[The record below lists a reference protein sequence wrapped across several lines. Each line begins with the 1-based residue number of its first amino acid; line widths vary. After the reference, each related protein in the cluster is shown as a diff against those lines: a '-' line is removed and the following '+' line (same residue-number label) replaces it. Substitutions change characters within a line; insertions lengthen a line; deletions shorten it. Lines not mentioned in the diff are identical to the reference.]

1 MNAAQPPALLS
12 MAPLLFMLVIFY
24 FLLIRPQ
31 QKQATEHKKMLEAL
45 KKGDRVLTSGGL
57 FRRRAP
63 RPGAGDQDRRQR
75 EGADRPFGRHRAGQ
89 HRRARVR
96 AAPTGELAS

>member
-31 QKQATEHKKMLEAL
+31 QKQAAEHKKMLEAL

-57 FRRRAP
+57 FGTVVALRGP
-63 RPGAGDQDRRQR
+63 
-75 EGADRPFGRHRAGQ
+75 ELELKIADNVKVVV
-89 HRRARVR
+89 ARSAVT
-96 AAPTGELAS
+96 ALANHPELASAQKQQES